1 MRFIINSQILLKNL
15 QSIGG
20 VVVTNNAL
28 PILGNYLFILKE
40 KELTLVGS
48 DLETTMM
55 VSMSLEEA
63 SQEGRVAIPS
73 KILMETLKTF
83 PDIPLIFN
91 IDAENFG
98 VEITAG
104 DGKYKL
110 AGENPESYPEIPM
123 AEGSVVKTEIS
134 SSVLVNAISKTLFA
148 TGNDSLRPVMSGVFF
163 ELTPENLTFVAT
175 DAHKLVRY
183 RRMDAKS
190 EHTGSFIVP
199 KKSLLQI
206 KNILSGRKEEISIS
220 LEYNETNVFFSFEQ
234 VRAVCRLID
243 GKYPNYEAVIPTEN
257 PNKLNIDRLT
267 FLNCIRR
274 VSIYANQSV
283 PQARLKFNGKELI
296 VTAEDVDCA
305 NEAKER
311 LLCQYE
317 GEPMEIGFNSKFFM
331 EMLSNI
337 DTEEVCVEMSQPS
350 RAGLILPVGN
360 PNEKEDILMLVMPVM
375 L

>member
-243 GKYPNYEAVIPTEN
+243 GKYPNYEA
-257 PNKLNIDRLT
+257 
-267 FLNCIRR
+267 
-274 VSIYANQSV
+274 
-283 PQARLKFNGKELI
+283 
-296 VTAEDVDCA
+296 
-305 NEAKER
+305 
-311 LLCQYE
+311 
-317 GEPMEIGFNSKFFM
+317 
-331 EMLSNI
+331 
-337 DTEEVCVEMSQPS
+337 
-350 RAGLILPVGN
+350 
-360 PNEKEDILMLVMPVM
+360 
-375 L
+375 

>member
-1 MRFIINSQILLKNL
+1 
-15 QSIGG
+15 
-20 VVVTNNAL
+20 
-28 PILGNYLFILKE
+28 
-40 KELTLVGS
+40 
-48 DLETTMM
+48 
-55 VSMSLEEA
+55 
-63 SQEGRVAIPS
+63 
-73 KILMETLKTF
+73 
-83 PDIPLIFN
+83 
-91 IDAENFG
+91 
-98 VEITAG
+98 
-104 DGKYKL
+104 
-110 AGENPESYPEIPM
+110 
-123 AEGSVVKTEIS
+123 
-134 SSVLVNAISKTLFA
+134 
-148 TGNDSLRPVMSGVFF
+148 
-163 ELTPENLTFVAT
+163 
-175 DAHKLVRY
+175 
-183 RRMDAKS
+183 
-190 EHTGSFIVP
+190 
-199 KKSLLQI
+199 
-206 KNILSGRKEEISIS
+206 
-220 LEYNETNVFFSFEQ
+220 
-234 VRAVCRLID
+234 
-243 GKYPNYEAVIPTEN
+243 VIPTEN